1 MIALDGQCLKLAGSN
16 SHSYLQKPIMIIF
29 LFLWHREQESKLMS
43 FPMNF
48 MVYVH
53 NMPFFVFQKW
63 TCDLCTQYAFFFLMS
78 FGSCLPLLWGVC
90 NTPCQLATLLDS
102 LIWGPSLF
110 LISFTGPM
118 ITNSVPTQSTNPIA
132 ILPSKQFKLNLILT
146 ILQKLH
152 QCKILEFYSVKI
164 SMIWKN
170 S

>member
-1 MIALDGQCLKLAGSN
+1 
-16 SHSYLQKPIMIIF
+16 
-29 LFLWHREQESKLMS
+29 
-43 FPMNF
+43 
-48 MVYVH
+48 
-53 NMPFFVFQKW
+53 
-63 TCDLCTQYAFFFLMS
+63 
-78 FGSCLPLLWGVC
+78 
-90 NTPCQLATLLDS
+90 
-102 LIWGPSLF
+102 
-110 LISFTGPM
+110 M